1 VTVEDTLQRAA
12 PLDAAWA
19 AQHLGEERQV
29 LQVLLCRVQLGDV
42 RWMLRIGV
50 VRHHC
55 WPVRRVD
62 HASLHADLA
71 TLLPQLHARH
81 ACALDP
87 TVQLHA

>member
-1 VTVEDTLQRAA
+1 MTSKDTLQRAA

-29 LQVLLCRVQLGDV
+29 LQVLLCRVQLGNV
-42 RWMLRIGV
+42 RRMLCIGV

-62 HASLHADLA
+62 HASSHTAPPAD
-71 TLLPQLHARH
+71 LPQLHLLH
-81 ACALDP
+81 AYALSP